1 VPFWLRFSVAALV
14 LVVGSLILA
23 GFPAGAAQARVERT
37 ISGCGPNNPK
47 GGFPLNGLYNGVKAI
62 AKRNVSYSVI
72 FSSFPHNDDAI
83 SMWCIEH
90 VAVFRR
96 NPVWILAEFWSK
108 ASKKDVQRFVAFLAN
123 TRNYATITVVK
134 HPTYY

>member
-1 VPFWLRFSVAALV
+1 VLLWSRFAVAAVALI
-14 LVVGSLILA
+14 VGSLTFA
-23 GFPAGAAQARVERT
+23 GAPAGAAQARVERT

-62 AKRNVSYSVI
+62 AKRNASYSAI

-83 SMWCIEH
+83 SLWCIEH

-96 NPVWILAEFWSK
+96 NLVWISAEFWSK
-108 ASKKDVQRFVAFLAN
+108 ASKNDVQRFVAFLAN
-123 TRNYATITVVK
+123 TRDYATITVVK